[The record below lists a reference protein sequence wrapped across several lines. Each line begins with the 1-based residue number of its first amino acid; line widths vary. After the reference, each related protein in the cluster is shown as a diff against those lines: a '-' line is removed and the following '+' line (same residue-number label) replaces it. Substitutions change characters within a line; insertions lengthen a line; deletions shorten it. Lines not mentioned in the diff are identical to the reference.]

1 MLGDVRGTA
10 QVKPRRTTRPGTQE
24 RGGRREKEGEGLS
37 PTRAGTAPSYARWV
51 HSSWAINVTTVL
63 TCISLKN
70 PTRDNQNACATERKA
85 SVRGGQGPRGVCR
98 PTRAEPLSARG
109 ENAPRTRRR
118 RQEKATGLRVSRT
131 AACLG
136 RSRRRVG
143 RGVLAAQGGL
153 ATEGRTQGRAHAGP
167 RLPLDSEPTAPD
179 VWGAARAGGA
189 EQCEGTWAPAELAGT
204 SLTPPT
210 GQPNAEGGPT
220 CSFLPSRPPP
230 CGI

>member
-37 PTRAGTAPSYARWV
+37 PTTAGTAPSYARWV

-70 PTRDNQNACATERKA
+70 PTRDNQNARATERKA

-98 PTRAEPLSARG
+98 PALAEPLSARG

-131 AACLG
+131 AACPG

-153 ATEGRTQGRAHAGP
+153 ALAPAFLWTPSPQ
-167 RLPLDSEPTAPD
+167 APD

-220 CSFLPSRPPP
+220 CSFWPSRPPP